1 METNSFDFKEKSV
14 LLTISVLLISA
25 LSFATASA
33 QEKTTNAEK
42 LGFPKGKKVLLLH
55 CDDAGMCTEANEGV
69 QNYIKSGDILSAAV
83 MMPCPNAEEM
93 VKWAN
98 KYPNADI
105 GVHLTLTSE
114 WKTYRW
120 TTLTDPEKVPG
131 LIDPDGEMWR
141 DVPEVVQN
149 ATPKEV
155 ETEIHAQID
164 KILKMGLKPSHID
177 THMGTLYGSAE
188 FAKVF
193 FETAVKYNIPANAI
207 DLSNK
212 EVADFYRAAGYPID
226 NKMMKLLENYPLP
239 KLDNFGSVPDG
250 KTYDEIKTRFFG
262 LVNSLKPGITE
273 IIFHPAVYSEN
284 LKTITGSWNQRNA
297 EAKLFSDPEVKK
309 FFAENGIIITTWTE
323 VMEKFNSL

>member
-1 METNSFDFKEKSV
+1 MKTNSVV
-14 LLTISVLLISA
+14 LLTTFFILISVLSSGA
-25 LSFATASA
+25 ASA
-33 QEKTTNAEK
+33 QEKMTNAEK

-55 CDDAGMCTEANEGV
+55 CDDAGMCPEANEGV

-93 VKWAN
+93 VEWA
-98 KYPNADI
+98 KMHPAADN

-120 TTLTDPEKVPG
+120 TTLTDPKKVPG
-131 LIDPDGEMWR
+131 LIDPEGKMWR
-141 DVPEVVQN
+141 DVPEVVTH

-164 KILKMGLKPSHID
+164 KMLKMGYKPSHID

-188 FAKVF
+188 FAKVL

-226 NKMMKLLENYPLP
+226 DKMMKVLDSYPLP
-239 KLDNFGSVPDG
+239 KLDNFGSVPAG
-250 KTYDEIKTRFFG
+250 KTYDEIKTRFFA

-309 FFAENGIIITTWTE
+309 FFADNGIIITTWTE
-323 VMEKFNSL
+323 VMKKFK

>member
-1 METNSFDFKEKSV
+1 MKTNSVV
-14 LLTISVLLISA
+14 LLIAFVILISVL
-25 LSFATASA
+25 SFGTTSA
-33 QEKTTNAEK
+33 QEKITNAEK

-93 VKWAN
+93 VEWA
-98 KYPNADI
+98 KMHPAADI

-120 TTLTDPEKVPG
+120 TTLTDPKKVPG
-131 LIDPDGEMWR
+131 LIDTEGKMWR
-141 DVPEVVQN
+141 DVPEVVQH
-149 ATPKEV
+149 ATPKEI

-164 KILKMGLKPSHID
+164 KMLKMGYKPSHID

-212 EVADFYRAAGYPID
+212 EVADFYRTAGYPID
-226 NKMMKLLENYPLP
+226 DKMMKVLDSYPLP
-239 KLDNFGSVPDG
+239 KLDNFGSVPAG
-250 KTYDEIKTRFFG
+250 KTYNEIKARFFA

-273 IIFHPAVYSEN
+273 IIFHPAVYSDN

-309 FFAENGIIITTWTE
+309 FFSDNGIIITTWTE
-323 VMEKFNSL
+323 VMKKFK

>member
-1 METNSFDFKEKSV
+1 MKNSFYIVSGKLKIIIFSA
-14 LLTISVLLISA
+14 LISVTV
-25 LSFATASA
+25 FTQA
-33 QEKTTNAEK
+33 QDKITNAEK
-42 LGFPKGKKVLLLH
+42 LGFPKGKKILLLH
-55 CDDAGMCTEANEGV
+55 CDDAGMCREANEGV
-69 QNYIKSGDILSAAV
+69 HNYIKSGDILSAAV

-93 VKWAN
+93 VEWAK
-98 KYPNADI
+98 KYPDSDI

-120 TTLTDPEKVPG
+120 ATLTDPKKVPG
-131 LIDPDGEMWR
+131 LIDPDGKMWH
-141 DVPEVVQN
+141 DVPQVVQN

-164 KILKMGLKPSHID
+164 KMIKLGYKPSHID

-212 EVADFYRAAGYPID
+212 EVADFYRAAGYPIND
-226 NKMMKLLENYPLP
+226 EMIQLLEKYPLP
-239 KLDNFGSVPDG
+239 KLDNFTSVPHG
-250 KTYDEIKTRFFG
+250 KTYEEVKTNFFRM
-262 LVNSLKPGITE
+262 VNSLKPGLTE
-273 IIFHPAVYSEN
+273 IIFHPAVYSET

-297 EAKLFSDPEVKK
+297 EAKLFSDSEVKK
-309 FFAENGIIITTWTE
+309 FFADNGIIITTWTE
-323 VMEKFNSL
+323 VMKKFDSEK